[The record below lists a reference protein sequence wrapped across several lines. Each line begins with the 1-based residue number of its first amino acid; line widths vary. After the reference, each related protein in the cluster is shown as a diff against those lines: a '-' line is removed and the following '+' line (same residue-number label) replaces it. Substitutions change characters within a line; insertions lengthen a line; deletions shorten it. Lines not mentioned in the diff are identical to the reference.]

1 MEEHAADVPVF
12 QRECCSGEC
21 GFSSASEFEARVF
34 LRRTAAPVLQSL
46 KETFEV
52 VRWRNR
58 VLACNVHCP
67 PTQWHMVETLVDENL
82 TAVRRTHWQIVAS
95 ERLCSYM
102 KSHVSAETE
111 L

>member
-12 QRECCSGEC
+12 QRECCGGEWS
-21 GFSSASEFEARVF
+21 FSSASEFEARVF

-58 VLACNVHCP
+58 VLTCNVP
-67 PTQWHMVETLVDENL
+67 YPQTQWHMVETLVEGSL
-82 TAVRRTHWQIVAS
+82 TAVRHTLSQIVALG
-95 ERLCSYM
+95 RLC
-102 KSHVSAETE
+102 SHVSAETE